1 VTELGDRALAH
12 RVAVENLG
20 VIAASTIVLTG
31 GWMAWPILN
40 TDGNISLSQLI
51 PAILLLVWAVLLQDL
66 IDWNPTTRARI
77 GGSLALIWPGLLAA
91 SLWNITAIPSWPFLG
106 SLVTLGLA
114 GFAYITSR
122 RILIG
127 RAEVVRY
134 RGVMILVGTGLG
146 GSLVLALEPPMMT
159 MWIMILSLAIAATL
173 GIKDW
178 MGDAEMRHLRREY
191 NQTIDRME
199 DELLILKS
207 QGEPVDQAH
216 SLFMRGK
223 VEGHKDPEHGLKLL
237 VIAQEELDRAMNFNE
252 DLEIIR
258 ESSLHIIEGA
268 EELNHSLKRPRKS
281 FDLGDRERGFGALR
295 EAEALYRRAKTIA
308 EEILE
313 WWPKA
318 ELAIMK
324 AGVAIGSTSGQEAER
339 LREDLAEAKR
349 QMEVEMPKEAWNL
362 SHAIPEQVES
372 LQQRGDEAGET
383 LAETRIAI
391 EAWPSPL
398 SAGWRELLTKAEDSL
413 AADDPS
419 TAKGYADRVMR
430 DIEAEKDAKQRLDQR
445 LGDRSSLEKR
455 WVELADAKVW
465 SNRWDQI
472 KQQSVDGHVI
482 QADRD
487 LSSFLQDLD
496 QASSRRQETT
506 DVLAF
511 IRQEWSRLRRSLE
524 SSGIGAGDA
533 ERDAAEADLAGAISA
548 FEAGDVDATVEALT
562 KMESHL
568 ERAERRV

>member
-1 VTELGDRALAH
+1 MTELGDRALAH

-20 VIAASTIVLTG
+20 VIAALTIVLTG

-258 ESSLHIIEGA
+258 ESSLHIIEDA

-472 KQQSVDGHVI
+472 KQQS
-482 QADRD
+482 
-487 LSSFLQDLD
+487 
-496 QASSRRQETT
+496 
-506 DVLAF
+506 
-511 IRQEWSRLRRSLE
+511 
-524 SSGIGAGDA
+524 
-533 ERDAAEADLAGAISA
+533 
-548 FEAGDVDATVEALT
+548 
-562 KMESHL
+562 
-568 ERAERRV
+568 